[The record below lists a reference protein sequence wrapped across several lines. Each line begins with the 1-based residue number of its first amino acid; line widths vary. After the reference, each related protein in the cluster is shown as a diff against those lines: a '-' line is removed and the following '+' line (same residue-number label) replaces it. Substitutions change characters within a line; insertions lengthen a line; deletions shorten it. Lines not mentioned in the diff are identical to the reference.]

1 MSEEIAQNVRGLK
14 GANVR
19 STNDRIHRRIR
30 SNVCYNFCKGIS
42 YFYVSRCVPS
52 LHRSQYGTYT
62 RAALPWM
69 CAIKRRLPSH
79 PRLMVIL
86 LGEIE
91 GFSFPAKKSV
101 DGLPL
106 PPSLTLGLEC
116 AILPRSFSDPPTSR
130 KRRRRPR
137 ELSVSPTDF
146 SIKLRKRPARARWDP
161 PPSPSTHP
169 RLYRVRTR
177 RRKGWRRRRLRGKIA
192 FPGLYRHAGGR
203 TVSEAR
209 SISTATIVPGDIRA
223 ARRTQGDA
231 RGWKKGRMSGRS
243 GEKRGENVRNRGSR
257 SEPR

>member
-1 MSEEIAQNVRGLK
+1 M
-14 GANVR
+14 
-19 STNDRIHRRIR
+19 TIHRRIR

-52 LHRSQYGTYT
+52 LHRIQYGTYT
-62 RAALPWM
+62 RATLPWM

-116 AILPRSFSDPPTSR
+116 AILPGSFSDPPTSR

-161 PPSPSTHP
+161 PPSPSTDAPSPLSRTYSEKERVATPARENSIP
-169 RLYRVRTR
+169 RIIQTCRWKDGVRGEKHFNGDYSSQGYSCGASDTGGR
-177 RRKGWRRRRLRGKIA
+177 EGLEKRKDERSLRGETGRECKK
-192 FPGLYRHAGGR
+192 PGK
-203 TVSEAR
+203 
-209 SISTATIVPGDIRA
+209 PKRA
-223 ARRTQGDA
+223 ALA
-231 RGWKKGRMSGRS
+231 R
-243 GEKRGENVRNRGSR
+243 
-257 SEPR
+257 